1 MNPNIARFLE
11 VTRRM
16 PGWSLP
22 DTRLRAMVWALTAA
36 WNARGLTPVRLGPP
50 R

>member
-1 MNPNIARFLE
+1 MNQNIARFLE

-16 PGWSLP
+16 PGWSMP
-22 DTRLRAMVWALTAA
+22 DHRLRAMVWALTAA
-36 WNARGLTPVRLGPP
+36 WAAAGLGPVGLGPP